1 MASSSFNLHE
11 PKADLTVTSGKVNFT
26 ITTSYAYRQ
35 GNHIHA
41 EVYGNW
47 ATDVTTG
54 TEVPFFTIS
63 GIKAPA
69 ANKFVGSVTIMGS
82 DAKPIYSVPSLA
94 QLRPNKY
101 IYQRV
106 TTVLSAGYRL
116 GFIVDYVDD

>member
-1 MASSSFNLHE
+1 MASSPFNLHE
-11 PKADLTVTSGKVNFT
+11 PKVDLTVTSGTSNFT
-26 ITTSYAYRQ
+26 ITISYAYRQ

-47 ATDVTTG
+47 AIDVTSG
-54 TEVPFFTIS
+54 NEVPFFTIS
-63 GIKAPA
+63 GIQAPS
-69 ANKFVGSVTIMGS
+69 ANKFVGSVTIMDS
-82 DAKPIYSVPSLA
+82 AAKTLYFIPSLA

-106 TTVLSAGYRL
+106 TSVLSAGYRL